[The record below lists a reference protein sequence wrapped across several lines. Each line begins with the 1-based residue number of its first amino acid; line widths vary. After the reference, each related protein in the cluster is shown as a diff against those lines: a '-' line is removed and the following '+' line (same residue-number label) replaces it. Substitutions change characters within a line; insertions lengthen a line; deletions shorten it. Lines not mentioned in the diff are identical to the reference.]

1 MEGVSYSWGEH
12 YFVAE
17 KSRLFRDHQSLQHIM
32 RVPDPRVHEQYG
44 RDPRNFDITV
54 WERQRENIVLAG
66 SYAKFAQP
74 LVMISLLLDTRGR

>member
-1 MEGVSYSWGEH
+1 
-12 YFVAE
+12 
-17 KSRLFRDHQSLQHIM
+17 M